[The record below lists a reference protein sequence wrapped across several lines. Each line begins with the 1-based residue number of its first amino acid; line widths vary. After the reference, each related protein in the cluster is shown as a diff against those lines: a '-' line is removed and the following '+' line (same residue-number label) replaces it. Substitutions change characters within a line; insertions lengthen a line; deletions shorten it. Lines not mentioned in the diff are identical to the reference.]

1 MDSEFVAGM
10 ETRVVKCPQGAD
22 LQATV
27 REAAE
32 LLRAGQLVV
41 FPTETVY
48 GVAASAAGSESIER
62 LREVKGRAEGKPF
75 TVHLGD
81 PSGAEGYVDEI
92 PRIARR
98 FMQKT
103 WPGPLT
109 LILDAPPVFD
119 PAEWGRKAGGILPP
133 IPEFV
138 YHEGTVGLRCPATDV
153 THEVLR
159 LCGVPVVASSANRAG
174 RPPPLDAAA
183 ALEELR
189 GLVPLVLDAGPAR
202 HAVASTI
209 VRVEGERWTIIRE
222 GVLSERYLRKL
233 LSRTILFLCT
243 GNTCRSP
250 MAEAFAKVEAAR
262 LLGCAMEELEVRHG
276 LVIASAGVFAP
287 PGRDASDEARTEAR
301 TRGASLEEHRTR
313 PLSVE
318 RIREADAVFCMTRI
332 HRDAVLALA
341 PEARAKT
348 FLLDPEGHDI
358 EDPLGSGPEVYHRCA
373 EQIETAVRKRMEEI
387 FR

>member
-1 MDSEFVAGM
+1 M
-10 ETRVVKCPQGAD
+10 ETKIVKCPQGAD
-22 LQATV
+22 LQGVV

-48 GVAASAAGSESIER
+48 GVAASAASREAIER
-62 LREVKGRAEGKPF
+62 LREVKGRPEGKPF
-75 TVHLGD
+75 TINLGD
-81 PSGAEGYVDEI
+81 PAGAEGYVDQV

-109 LILDAPPVFD
+109 LILKAPEVFD
-119 PAEWGRKAGGILPP
+119 LSAWRRKAGGILPP

-138 YHEGTVGLRCPATDV
+138 YHEGTVGLRCPATEV
-153 THEVLR
+153 TREVL
-159 LCGVPVVASSANRAG
+159 LQSGVPVVVSSANRAG
-174 RPPPLDAAA
+174 RPPPLDADG

-202 HAVASTI
+202 HAAPSTI
-209 VRVEGERWTIIRE
+209 VRVEGEQWTIIRE

-233 LSRTILFLCT
+233 LSRTLLFLCT

-262 LLGCAMEELEVRHG
+262 RLGCAVEELEARHG

-287 PGRDASDEARTEAR
+287 PGRDASDEARAEASR
-301 TRGASLEEHRTR
+301 RGASLEGHRTR
-313 PLSVE
+313 PLSAE
-318 RIREADAVFCMTRI
+318 RIGEADAVFCMTRT
-332 HRDAVLALA
+332 HRDAVLALV
-341 PEARAKT
+341 PEAQAKT
-348 FLLDPEGHDI
+348 FLLDPEGRDI

-373 EQIETAVRKRMEEI
+373 EQIEQAVRKRMEEI
-387 FR
+387 FV

>member
-1 MDSEFVAGM
+1 M

-22 LQATV
+22 LQSIV

-32 LLRAGQLVV
+32 LLRAGQLLV

-48 GVAASAAGSESIER
+48 GVAASAAGRESIER
-62 LREVKGRAEGKPF
+62 LREVKGRSEGKPF

-81 PSGAEGYVDEI
+81 PTGAEGYVDQV

-109 LILDAPPVFD
+109 LILDAPQVFD
-119 PAEWGRKAGGILPP
+119 PEVWRRHCGGLLPP

-159 LCGVPVVASSANRAG
+159 QCGVPVVASSANRAG

-183 ALEELR
+183 ALAELR

-202 HAVASTI
+202 HAAPSTI
-209 VRVEGERWTIIRE
+209 VRVEGEQWTVIRE
-222 GVLSERYLRKL
+222 GVLSERYLRKI

-262 LLGCAMEELEVRHG
+262 RLGCAVEELEARHG
-276 LVIASAGVFAP
+276 IVIASAGVFAP
-287 PGRDASDEARTEAR
+287 PGRDASDEARAEA
-301 TRGASLEEHRTR
+301 TSRGASLEEHRTR
-313 PLSVE
+313 PLSAE
-318 RIREADAVFCMTRI
+318 RIHEADAVFCMTRT

-341 PEARAKT
+341 PEAGAKT
-348 FLLDPEGHDI
+348 FLLDPDGRDI
-358 EDPLGSGPEVYHRCA
+358 EDPLGRGPEVYRRCA
-373 EQIETAVRKRMEEI
+373 EQIETAVRKRIEEI
-387 FR
+387 FT